1 MAVSGLAVRSYVKWA
16 VDPGSFQKTQ
26 AQYQS
31 HLAKLQKI
39 GIDSTK
45 KANAAIMGQHK
56 IFVEQMNEIQKEKI
70 RMILEVRL
78 IEKTHKNL

>member
-1 MAVSGLAVRSYVKWA
+1 MGSR
-16 VDPGSFQKTQ
+16 PGKFPKTQ

-56 IFVEQMNEIQKEKI
+56 IFVEQMNEIQKEANAKVKQ
-70 RMILEVRL
+70 EVNR
-78 IEKTHKNL
+78 